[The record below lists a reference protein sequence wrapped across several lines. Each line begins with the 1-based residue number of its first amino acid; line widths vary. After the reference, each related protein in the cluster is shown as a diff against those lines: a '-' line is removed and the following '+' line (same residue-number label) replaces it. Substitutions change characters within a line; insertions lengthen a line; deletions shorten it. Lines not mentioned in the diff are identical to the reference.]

1 MVQGSFHRLSAG
13 SEGSNPFPALSDR
26 YYEKDAPSVNGKT
39 YHHLAEHLE
48 EEYVIHRREYLL
60 IFHLIQY
67 SIYAIIGIMKTT
79 INIPDNMLQELM
91 NNTEAR
97 TKREAVIAAISEYN
111 RRKSMAQL
119 TDMLGTFVNFMDK
132 DDLDKMREND

>member
-1 MVQGSFHRLSAG
+1 M
-13 SEGSNPFPALSDR
+13 
-26 YYEKDAPSVNGKT
+26 
-39 YHHLAEHLE
+39 
-48 EEYVIHRREYLL
+48 L
-60 IFHLIQY
+60 IYHLIQY

-79 INIPDNMLQELM
+79 IDIPENMLQELM
-91 NNTEAR
+91 KYTEAG

-132 DDLDKMREND
+132 DDLNKMRGNH

>member
-1 MVQGSFHRLSAG
+1 
-13 SEGSNPFPALSDR
+13 
-26 YYEKDAPSVNGKT
+26 
-39 YHHLAEHLE
+39 
-48 EEYVIHRREYLL
+48 
-60 IFHLIQY
+60 
-67 SIYAIIGIMKTT
+67 MKTT